1 MTTKR
6 SVTDNLPSPGEK
18 IPRSGEAANSGRAWA
33 DNPETRE
40 FDARTLQDQ
49 LQKTAETDYFTPGR
63 TATIRDQRVIS
74 LDSLADPDFHNGPLD
89 IENWS
94 PQRLREFLNSMLT
107 IRAAEERLGELVE
120 SGDVVCPVHLAIGQE
135 AIPVGVSRH
144 LTPADRVFGAHRSHG
159 HYLALGGNVY
169 ELFAEVLGRA
179 DGCSR
184 GMGGSMHLFAPEVGF
199 MGSVPIVAATVP
211 IAVGAALAA
220 KMEGSNAVA
229 VSYFG
234 DGAVEEGVVHES
246 FNLASQMNLPVLF
259 VCENNLYASHLDIAQ
274 RQPSDCTAR
283 FAQANGIRCAV
294 IDGNS
299 VTGVAETAGEL
310 IQAARRGGGP
320 GYLEAVTYRWRGH
333 VGPDENIDVGL
344 RRSPEEIA
352 AWKRRDPVGRL
363 VAAMIARGELAE
375 GELETMNETVR
386 QSVQRDAA
394 RALSAPYPDGSALL
408 DYVFTENAG

>member
-1 MTTKR
+1 MTTKYNA
-6 SVTDNLPSPGEK
+6 TDNLPSPGENL
-18 IPRSGEAANSGRAWA
+18 PQAPDAGNSGRKNANA
-33 DNPETRE
+33 SPSSE
-40 FDARTLQDQ
+40 FDARTLQGRLRKAAD
-49 LQKTAETDYFTPGR
+49 TDYFAPSR
-63 TATIRDQRVIS
+63 TETVREQRITS
-74 LDSLADPDFHNGPLD
+74 LGELADPNFHNEPLD

-94 PQRLREFLNSMLT
+94 PERLRGFLNSMLK
-107 IRAAEERLGELVE
+107 IRATEERLGELVE
-120 SGDVVCPVHLAIGQE
+120 SGDVVCPAHLAIGQE
-135 AIPVGVSRH
+135 AIPVGVSHH
-144 LTPADRVFGAHRSHG
+144 LTPTDRTFGAHRSHG
-159 HYLALGGNVY
+159 HYLALGGSVY
-169 ELFAEVLGRA
+169 ELFAEVMGRA

-211 IAVGAALAA
+211 VAVGAALAA
-220 KMEGSNAVA
+220 KMDGLGAIAVT
-229 VSYFG
+229 YFG

-246 FNLASQMNLPVLF
+246 LNLAAQMNLPVLF

-299 VTGVAETAGEL
+299 VTGVAEAAGEL

-352 AWKRRDPVGRL
+352 AWKQRDPVGRL
-363 VAAMIARGELAE
+363 VAAMKSRGDLAE
-375 GELETMNETVR
+375 GDLETMKETVR
-386 QSVQRDAA
+386 RSVEQDAT
-394 RALSAPYPDGSALL
+394 RALSTPYPDGSALL
-408 DYVFTENAG
+408 DYVYTKNVG